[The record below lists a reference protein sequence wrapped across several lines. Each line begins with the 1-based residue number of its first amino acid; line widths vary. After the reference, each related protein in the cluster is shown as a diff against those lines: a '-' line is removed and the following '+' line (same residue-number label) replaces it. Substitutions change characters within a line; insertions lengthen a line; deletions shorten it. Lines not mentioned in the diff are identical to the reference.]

1 MPNRIAAARLP
12 PHGACRRPA
21 VHWRF
26 PREVS
31 VKHATRQTSLPLAL
45 LPGRRLP
52 ARLLPHAHA
61 RTVAAGAVVLVQGVA
76 APFVYLVE
84 SGVLVSELCT
94 LDGSRATVSLLR
106 AGDVF
111 GEAALAGAGSK
122 LPSTVGGPG
131 VRALT
136 ASRLLALD
144 PGEVDRALDADPAA
158 RRWFTN
164 GLLDRLARTERR
176 LGRTLALPLAGR
188 GVVVVEELGGGR
200 GLAGGG
206 VTQE

>member
-1 MPNRIAAARLP
+1 M
-12 PHGACRRPA
+12 
-21 VHWRF
+21 
-26 PREVS
+26 
-31 VKHATRQTSLPLAL
+31 
-45 LPGRRLP
+45 
-52 ARLLPHAHA
+52 
-61 RTVAAGAVVLVQGVA
+61 LVQGVA

-111 GEAALAGAGSK
+111 GEAALAGAGSN
-122 LPSTVGGPG
+122 LLSTVGGPG

-188 GVVVVEELGGGR
+188 VLMVIEELSGDGDLAGVALTQEEVGRMVGASRESVNRAMSRLVRERRLVQRGGR
-200 GLAGGG
+200 YSVAGRSFGA
-206 VTQE
+206 EA